1 MKAAL
6 EASLMQQQSQYN
18 QQLSEEEELARVLEM
33 SRNMKWHTWYT
44 WLKIIRAKND
54 CNRLNT
60 RRLHDD

>member
-33 SRNMKWHTWYT
+33 SRNMK
-44 WLKIIRAKND
+44 
-54 CNRLNT
+54 
-60 RRLHDD
+60 